1 MKDKLYLSPK
11 LYVGKSSTHGYGVFT
26 SEDLKKSEI
35 VEQAYYIIPDN
46 EKWED
51 LDTKFTKYF
60 FSIPFLQDHYK
71 DFADQHDAVQLSHVT
86 RPICVLGFGMIYNH
100 TQESNIDYTINERSQ
115 IVQYKTNQ
123 SVSAGSE
130 LKITYNPYAQF

>member
-1 MKDKLYLSPK
+1 MKEKLYLSPK
-11 LYVGKSSTHGYGVFT
+11 LYVAKSPVHGYGVFT

-35 VEQAYYIIPDN
+35 VEQAYYIIPNN

-51 LDTKFTKYF
+51 LDTEFTKYF
-60 FSIPFLQDHYK
+60 FGVPFLQDHYK
-71 DFADQHDAVQLSHVT
+71 DFADKHEAVKFLHVT

-100 TQESNIDYTINERSQ
+100 DQEPNIDYTINERSQ

-130 LKITYNPYAQF
+130 LKIVYNPYVQF